1 MKKHQVPTTSMP
13 DIATRVYNHNFKLDP
28 IVRSLLDTDIYK
40 LLMLQTIWKERKD
53 VPVTFSLI
61 NRTRS
66 VRLADEIDEKE
77 LRAQLDHARRI
88 RLSKKE
94 LIWLTG
100 NTFYGKE
107 RLFTKEFLE
116 WFRTYQLPEYQLS
129 VEDGQYVLSF
139 EGTWADV
146 TLWEIPVLSIISE
159 LRSRAATH
167 GVGRFELDVLYARA
181 KAKLWEK
188 VLELNKLPDLRIAD
202 FGTRRRH
209 SFLWQRWCIAAMK
222 EGLGEKFVGTSN
234 VLMAMDLDL
243 DAIGTNAHE
252 LPMVEAALANGEQ
265 ELLQSPYSVLK
276 SWSRTYDGNLLIVL
290 PDTYGTTR
298 FLERAPDWVADWSGF
313 RIDSKEPIAG
323 GEELIAW
330 WQSRGKDPKDKLL
343 IFSDGLTVETII
355 EAYERFNGRVRLSFG
370 WGTHLTNDF
379 SDCATVYTSQLKAIS
394 LVCKV
399 RQADGK
405 PTVKLS
411 DNFDKATGPKKEIE
425 RYRSIFGLENM
436 ERHDVTV

>member
-1 MKKHQVPTTSMP
+1 MP
-13 DIATRVYNHNFKLDP
+13 DLATRVYNHNFKLDP

-40 LLMLQTIWKERKD
+40 LLMLQTIWKERRD

-61 NRTRS
+61 NRTTS
-66 VRLADEIDEKE
+66 VRLADEIDERE
-77 LRAQLDHARRI
+77 LRAQLDNARRI
-88 RLSKKE
+88 RLTKKE
-94 LIWLTG
+94 VIWLTG
-100 NTFYGKE
+100 NTFYGQE
-107 RLFTKEFLE
+107 RLFTKEFIE
-116 WFRTYQLPEYQLS
+116 WFSKYSLPEYKLS
-129 VEDGQYVLSF
+129 IEDGQYRIDF
-139 EGTWADV
+139 EGSWADV

-188 VLELNKLPDLRIAD
+188 VLRLNQLPDLLIAD

-222 EGLGEKFVGTSN
+222 EGLGDKFIGTSN
-234 VLMAMDLDL
+234 VLLAMNLDV

-252 LPMVEAALANGEQ
+252 LPMIEAALANSDD
-265 ELLQSPYSVLK
+265 ELLQSPYTVLER
-276 SWSRTYDGNLLIVL
+276 WSRTYDGNLLIVL
-290 PDTYGTTR
+290 PDTYGTSG
-298 FLERAPDWVADWSGF
+298 FLKRAPGWVAKWSGI

-330 WQSRGKDPKDKLL
+330 WQSRGEDPKEKLI
-343 IFSDGLTVETII
+343 IFSDGLTVDTI
-355 EAYERFNGRVRLSFG
+355 EEVYKQFNGRVRLSFG

-379 SDCATVYTSQLKAIS
+379 SDCATRFTPQLKAIS

-399 RQADGK
+399 RQASGRA
-405 PTVKLS
+405 TVKLS
-411 DNFDKATGPKKEIE
+411 DNIDKATGPTSEIE
-425 RYRSIFGLENM
+425 RYRSIFGEDNI
-436 ERHDVTV
+436 EQIKVTV

>member
-1 MKKHQVPTTSMP
+1 MP
-13 DIATRVYNHNFKLDP
+13 DLATRVYNHNFKLDP

-40 LLMLQTIWKERKD
+40 LLMLQTIWKERRD

-61 NRTRS
+61 NRTTS
-66 VRLADEIDEKE
+66 VRLADEIDERE
-77 LRAQLDHARRI
+77 LRAQLDNARRI
-88 RLSKKE
+88 RLTNRE
-94 LIWLTG
+94 VIWLTG
-100 NTFYGKE
+100 NTFYGQE
-107 RLFTKEFLE
+107 RLFTKEFIE
-116 WFRTYQLPEYQLS
+116 WFSNYSLPEYTLS
-129 VEDGQYVLSF
+129 IEEGQYRIDF
-139 EGTWADV
+139 EGSWADV

-188 VLELNKLPDLRIAD
+188 VLRLNELSDLLIAD

-222 EGLGEKFVGTSN
+222 EGLGDKFIGTSN
-234 VLMAMDLDL
+234 VLLAMNLDV

-252 LPMVEAALANGEQ
+252 LPMIEAALANSDE
-265 ELLQSPYSVLK
+265 ELLHSPYTVLER
-276 SWSRTYDGNLLIVL
+276 WSRTYDGNLLIVL
-290 PDTYGTTR
+290 PDTYGTSG
-298 FLERAPDWVADWSGF
+298 FLQRAPDWVAKWSGI

-330 WQSRGKDPKDKLL
+330 WQSHGEDPKEKLL
-343 IFSDGLTVETII
+343 IFSDGLTVDTI
-355 EAYERFNGRVRLSFG
+355 EEVYERFNGRVRLSFG

-379 SDCATVYTSQLKAIS
+379 SDCATRFNPQLKAIS

-399 RQADGK
+399 RQANGRA
-405 PTVKLS
+405 TVKLS
-411 DNFDKATGPKKEIE
+411 DNIDKATGPADEIE
-425 RYRSIFGLENM
+425 RYRSIFGEDNIEQLE
-436 ERHDVTV
+436 VIV

>member
-1 MKKHQVPTTSMP
+1 MIQSPMP
-13 DIATRVYNHNFKLDP
+13 NIASRVYNHSFKLDP

-40 LLMLQTIWKERKD
+40 LLMLQTIWKEHAD

-61 NRTRS
+61 NRTKT
-66 VRLADEIDEKE
+66 VKLAEEIEEDE
-77 LRAQLDHARRI
+77 LRAQLDHARTI
-88 RLSKKE
+88 GLSKKE
-94 LIWLTG
+94 LIWLAG

-107 RLFTKEFLE
+107 RLFSQGFLNWLNE
-116 WFRTYQLPEYQLS
+116 YRLPEYNLR
-129 VEDGQYVLSF
+129 VENGQYCIDF
-139 EGTWADV
+139 KGTWAEV

-159 LRSRAATH
+159 LRSRAALQ

-188 VLELNKLPDLRIAD
+188 VLRLNELPDLVIAD

-222 EGLGEKFVGTSN
+222 EGLDEKFIGTSN

-243 DAIGTNAHE
+243 NAIGTNAHE
-252 LPMVEAALANGEQ
+252 LPMVQAALANNDE
-265 ELLQSPYSVLK
+265 ELMQSPYQVLQ
-276 SWSRTYDGNLLIVL
+276 SWQRTYDGNLLIVL
-290 PDTYGTTR
+290 PDTYGSTT
-298 FLERAPDWVADWSGF
+298 FLNNAPDWVADWSGF

-330 WQSRGKDPKDKLL
+330 WQSKGQDPKTKLL
-343 IFSDGLTVETII
+343 IFSDGLTVDVI
-355 EAYERFNGRVRLSFG
+355 EQVYERFTGRVRLSFG

-379 SDCATVYTSQLKAIS
+379 SDCATKPNPQLKAIS

-399 RQADGK
+399 THANGK
-405 PTVKLS
+405 QTVKLS
-411 DNFDKATGPKKEIE
+411 DNYAKATGPEQEIE
-425 RYRSIFGLENM
+425 RYRSVFGQDNM
-436 ERHDVTV
+436 DSQSVLV

>member
-1 MKKHQVPTTSMP
+1 MPQSPMP
-13 DIATRVYNHNFKLDP
+13 DIATRVYNHGFKLDP
-28 IVRSLLDTDIYK
+28 IVRSLLDTDVYK
-40 LLMLQTIWKERKD
+40 LLMLQTIWKERAD

-66 VRLADEIDEKE
+66 VRLAEEIDEQE
-77 LRAQLDHARRI
+77 LRAQLDHARTLT
-88 RLSKKE
+88 LSKKE

-100 NTFYGKE
+100 NTFYGRA
-107 RLFTKEFLE
+107 RLFGGEFIDWLK
-116 WFRTYQLPEYQLS
+116 RYRLPDYELR
-129 VEDGQYVLSF
+129 VEDGQYRIDF
-139 EGTWADV
+139 EGRWADV

-159 LRSRAATH
+159 LRSRAAMR
-167 GVGRFELDVLYARA
+167 GVGRFELDVTYARA

-188 VLELNKLPDLRIAD
+188 VMRLDALEELRIAD

-209 SFLWQRWCIAAMK
+209 GFLWQRWCISAMK
-222 EGLGEKFVGTSN
+222 EGLGEKFTGTSN

-252 LPMVEAALANGEQ
+252 LPMVEAALATGDED
-265 ELLQSPYSVLK
+265 LTRAPYRVLE

-298 FLERAPDWVADWSGF
+298 FLADAPDWVAGWSGF

-323 GEELIAW
+323 GEELIRW
-330 WQSRGKDPKDKLL
+330 WQAHGENPEDKLL
-343 IFSDGLTVETII
+343 IFSDGLTVETI
-355 EAYERFNGRVRLSFG
+355 EKVYRRFHGRVRLSFG

-379 SDCATVYTSQLKAIS
+379 ADCPPKPNAGLRAIS

-399 RQADGK
+399 THADGR

-411 DNFDKATGPKKEIE
+411 DNLDKATGPAAEIE
-425 RYRSIFGLENM
+425 HYRRVFGEA
-436 ERHDVTV
+436 EIGRREVVV

>member
-1 MKKHQVPTTSMP
+1 MVQSPMP
-13 DIATRVYNHNFKLDP
+13 DIATRVYDHNFKLDP

-40 LLMLQTIWKERKD
+40 LLMLQTIWKERQS

-61 NRTRS
+61 NRTKS
-66 VRLADEIDEKE
+66 VRLADEIDEQE
-77 LRAQLDHARRI
+77 LRAQLDHARTIRI
-88 RLSKKE
+88 TKKE

-100 NTFYGKE
+100 NTFYGRE
-107 RLFTKEFLE
+107 RLFTKEFISWL
-116 WFRTYQLPEYQLS
+116 RHYRLPDYRLR
-129 VEDGQYVLSF
+129 VEDGQYLIDF
-139 EGTWADV
+139 EGDWSEI

-159 LRSRAATH
+159 LRSRAAMH

-188 VLELNKLPDLRIAD
+188 VLRLDQLPDLKIAD

-222 EGLGEKFVGTSN
+222 EGLGKKFTGTSN

-252 LPMVEAALANGEQ
+252 LPMVEAALSQDDA
-265 ELLQSPYSVLK
+265 ELRKAPYRILK
-276 SWSRTYDGNLLIVL
+276 LWSRTYDGNLLIVL
-290 PDTYGTTR
+290 PDTYGTTA
-298 FLERAPDWVADWSGF
+298 FLKEAPDWVAEWSGF
-313 RIDSKEPIAG
+313 RIDSKEPISG
-323 GEELIAW
+323 GEELIQW
-330 WQSRGKDPKDKLL
+330 WLERGKDPREKLL
-343 IFSDGLTVETII
+343 IFSDGLTVDTI
-355 EAYERFNGRVRLSFG
+355 EQVYNQFNGRVRLSFG

-379 SDCATVYTSQLKAIS
+379 SDCATEYNPRLKAIS

-399 RQADGK
+399 THANGK

-411 DNFDKATGPKKEIE
+411 DNFEKATGPAEEIA
-425 RYRSIFGLENM
+425 RYRSIFGGDNM
-436 ERHDVTV
+436 EQMEVVV

>member
-1 MKKHQVPTTSMP
+1 MSRTPTP

-40 LLMLQTIWKERKD
+40 LLMLQTIWKECRD

-66 VRLADEIDEKE
+66 VKLADEIEEKE
-77 LRAQLDHARRI
+77 LRAQLDNARKI

-100 NTFYGKE
+100 NTFYGRE
-107 RLFTKEFLE
+107 RLFTNEFLN
-116 WFRTYQLPEYQLS
+116 WFRDYQLPEYQLS
-129 VEDGQYVLSF
+129 KEDGQYVIDF
-139 EGTWADV
+139 QGTWADV

-188 VLELNKLPDLRIAD
+188 VLRLNKLPHLRIAD

-222 EGLGEKFVGTSN
+222 EGLGEKFIGTSN
-234 VLMAMDLDL
+234 VLLAMDLDL

-252 LPMVEAALANGEQ
+252 LPMVEAALARNEQ
-265 ELLQSPYSVLK
+265 QLLQSPYTILDR
-276 SWSRTYDGNLLIVL
+276 WSRTYDGNLLIVL
-290 PDTYGTTR
+290 PDTYGTTS
-298 FLERAPDWVADWSGF
+298 FLERAPDWVAKWSGF

-323 GEELIAW
+323 GEELIEW
-330 WQSRGKDPKDKLL
+330 WKARGENPAEKLL
-343 IFSDGLTVETII
+343 IFSDGLTVETI
-355 EAYERFNGRVRLSFG
+355 EEVYECFTGRVRLSFG

-379 SDCATVYTSQLKAIS
+379 SDCATVFNQQLKAIS

-399 RQADGK
+399 RQADGR

-411 DNFDKATGPKKEIE
+411 DNLDKATGPKAEIE
-425 RYRSIFGLENM
+425 RYRSVFGGSNVT
-436 ERHDVTV
+436 RYDVIV